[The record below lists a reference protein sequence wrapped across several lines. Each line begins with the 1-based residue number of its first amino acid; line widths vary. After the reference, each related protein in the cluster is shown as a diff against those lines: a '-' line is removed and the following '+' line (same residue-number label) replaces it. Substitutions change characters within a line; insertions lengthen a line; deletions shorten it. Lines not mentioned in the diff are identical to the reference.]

1 MAKKYYILPQNGG
14 ARFRQILN
22 FMPGTK
28 DERRILQ
35 EAAIKHVEIDLNNN
49 SWEILLQTYDGIPQ
63 ELLQKASAYIADRCN
78 IPTVIFYQDVID
90 LPQEVTRH
98 WPTIVQNAAN
108 GNPTLHSLL
117 LQVTPKVDGNQIMID
132 FKGTHVEEILRT
144 HNIEETINNAVQS
157 MVHCKCHVICRI
169 DNEPA
174 PVNSAAD
181 NFNPEEY
188 LRKLQEKAQVASPKT
203 NTEANTNPAF
213 SSNNGSNNYRRSKT
227 SRKLMVNAIDGQ
239 TIAINSIDGEMRNI
253 VLHGRIFNI
262 NSREFNTGTNLLTF
276 DLADDSDGIS
286 CKVFLK
292 NKEEFEEIMGALKK
306 TDVIKAKGSIRFDSY
321 LNDYVMMPTAICLA
335 ELPKREDHAEE
346 KRVELHAHT
355 HMSNMDAV
363 VSATDLVNTAA
374 RWGWPAI
381 AITDHGVVQAFPEAM
396 KAAKGKN
403 IKIIYGIEGYLTGDD
418 YQQRRANHIILL
430 AKNSIGLHNIYRM
443 VSLSHLKYMYKS
455 RPRLPKKI
463 ISELR
468 EGVIIGSACEAGE
481 LIRAI
486 VNGESDEKLL
496 EIASFY
502 DYLEIQPIGNNA
514 FLIRDNEHF
523 PNIQTDDDLIKINLK
538 VAELAKKLNKMLIA
552 TCDVHFLNAKDS
564 IYRAILM
571 KGKGFADAEKQPPLY
586 LRTTEEMLKEFSY
599 LSPEEAYAAVV
610 TNPRK
615 VADMVEV
622 FKPIPDELYSPMI
635 PGADEQIHDMAYA
648 KARELY
654 GKNLPK
660 VVKDRLELELNSIIG
675 HGFAVLYL
683 IAHKLVKKS
692 LDDGYLVGSRGSVGS
707 SFVATMTNITEVNP
721 LPPHWRCPHCQHS
734 EFIEDGSYGCGF
746 DMLDKDCPFCGTPMI
761 KDGHDIPFAVFMGFD
776 GDKVPDIDLNFSG
789 DYQPVAHKYT
799 EELFGKDNVFRAGTI
814 ATVADKT
821 AYGYV
826 KKFFDEKGI
835 KKRDAYINSLVNG
848 CTGVKRTTG
857 QHPGGIMVV
866 PRNMDVHHFTPIQH
880 PADDTDTNTITTHFD
895 YHSISSRLVK
905 LDILGHDDPT
915 VIKML
920 ENITHRDPRTIPFDD
935 PATMSIFSSTDA
947 LGVTPE
953 ELGATSGT
961 FGIPEFRTPFTRQ
974 MLDDTQP
981 KKFSDLVRIS
991 GFSHGTNVWLGN
1003 AQDLITSKTCSVS
1016 DAISCRDDIMM
1027 HLIHSG
1033 VEPLFAFKTMEKV
1046 RKGRGL
1052 SEDDIK
1058 TMKDGGIPQWYI
1070 DSCLKIKYLFP
1081 RAHATAYVMM
1091 AYRIAFCK
1099 VHYPLA
1105 FYAAYFSIRAAEFDA
1120 DIISRGKQAVRDKL
1134 DEIVSLEQQKKLSV
1148 KDKGFQVVL
1157 ELAWEMY
1164 LRGFSV
1170 EKVDLYK
1177 SDASKFILHE
1187 KSLLPPFTALTGI
1200 STAAA
1205 NNIVQARNE
1214 GEFISIDNLKKRAS
1228 LSTPI
1233 VERLREHGCLDG
1245 LQESDQIA
1253 LFS

>member
-1 MAKKYYILPQNGG
+1 MTKKYLILPQNGG
-14 ARFRQILN
+14 DKFRQLLAS
-22 FMPGTK
+22 MPGTAQEQK
-28 DERRILQ
+28 IMQ
-35 EAAIKHVEIDLNNN
+35 EATIKHVEIDVNNN
-49 SWEILLQTYDGIPQ
+49 SWEILMQTYNGIPD
-63 ELLQKASAYIADRCN
+63 ELLAKASSYISQKCN
-78 IPTVIFYQDVID
+78 IPTVIFYQDIMD
-90 LPQEVTRH
+90 LPQEVARH
-98 WPTIVQNAAN
+98 WSIIVQNAAN
-108 GNPTLHSLL
+108 GNPTLFSILNQASHS
-117 LQVTPKVDGNQIMID
+117 VDGNKIMID
-132 FKGTHVEEILRT
+132 FKGDHIEDILRS
-144 HNIEETINNAVQS
+144 HNIEETISQAVQA
-157 MVHCKCHVICRI
+157 MVHCPCHVICRI
-169 DNEPA
+169 DSQQQPA
-174 PVNSAAD
+174 INNTLADFDPESYLRQLQQQAKTQNHTVSKNNTPPPANNADNSAPK
-181 NFNPEEY
+181 FR
-188 LRKLQEKAQVASPKT
+188 RKSE
-203 NTEANTNPAF
+203 
-213 SSNNGSNNYRRSKT
+213 
-227 SRKLMVNAIDGQ
+227 RKLMIDNIPEEHIEI
-239 TIAINSIDGEMRNI
+239 TSIDGEMKNI
-253 VLHGRIFNI
+253 VLRGRIFNI
-262 NSREFNTGTNLLTF
+262 NNREFNTGTNLLTF
-276 DLADDSDGIS
+276 DLADESDGIS
-286 CKVFLK
+286 CDIVK
-292 NKEEFEEIMGALKK
+292 I
-306 TDVIKAKGSIRFDSY
+306 KGSIRFDSY
-321 LNDYVMMPTAICLA
+321 LNDYVMMPLNICLS
-335 ELPKREDHAEE
+335 ELPKREDRAIE

-363 VSATDLVNTAA
+363 VSAKELISTAA

-396 KAAKGKN
+396 KAAKDNK
-403 IKIIYGIEGYLTGDD
+403 IKVIYGIEGYLTGDD
-418 YQQRRANHIILL
+418 YQQRRANHIIML
-430 AKNSIGLHNIYRM
+430 AKNSIGLRNIYRM
-443 VSLSHLKYMYKS
+443 VSLSHLKYLYKS

-486 VNGESDEKLL
+486 VNNESDEKLL
-496 EIASFY
+496 AIASFY

-514 FLIRDNEHF
+514 FLIRNENF
-523 PNIQTDDDLIKINLK
+523 PDVQTDEDLIKINLK
-538 VAELAKKLNKMLIA
+538 VAELAKNLNKMLIA

-571 KGKGFADAEKQPPLY
+571 KGKGFEDAEKQPPLY
-586 LRTTEEMLKEFSY
+586 LRTTDEMLKEFSY
-599 LSPEEAYAAVV
+599 LGEELAYEAVV

-615 VADMVEV
+615 IADMVEV

-635 PGADEQIHDMAYA
+635 PGADQEIHDMSYA

-654 GKNLPK
+654 GENLPK
-660 VVKDRLELELNSIIG
+660 VVQDRLELELNSIIG

-721 LPPHWRCPHCQHS
+721 LPPHWRCPHCRHS
-734 EFIEDGSYGCGF
+734 EFIEDGTYGCGF
-746 DMLDKDCPFCGTPMI
+746 DMPDKDCPHCGTKMI

-857 QHPGGIMVV
+857 QHPGGIMVI
-866 PRNMDVHHFTPIQH
+866 PRNMDVHHFTPIQR
-880 PADDTDTNTITTHFD
+880 PADDTTTNTITTHFD

-935 PATMSIFSSTDA
+935 PATMSIFSSTEA

-974 MLDDTQP
+974 MLDDTKP

-991 GFSHGTNVWLGN
+991 GFSHGTNVWLEN
-1003 AQDLITSKTCSVS
+1003 AQDLITSGTCTVS

-1033 VEPLFAFKTMEKV
+1033 IDPLFSFKTMEKV
-1046 RKGRGL
+1046 RKGKGL

-1058 TMKDGGIPQWYI
+1058 VMKDGGIPQWYI

-1120 DIISRGKQAVRDKL
+1120 DIISKGKLAVRDKL
-1134 DEIVSLEQQKKLSV
+1134 DEIIELEKQKKLSV

-1170 EKVDLYK
+1170 EKIDLYK
-1177 SDASKFILHE
+1177 SNADKFILHE

-1200 STAAA
+1200 STMAA
-1205 NNIVQARNE
+1205 NNIVQARLE
-1214 GEFISIDNLKKRAS
+1214 GEFTSIDDLKKRAS

-1245 LQESDQIA
+1245 LQESDQIS